1 MSNRLE
7 SYLEIL
13 QRKSEELEVSLFD
26 AFKWK
31 DISDSTYY
39 RTINNTTEMRYDTA
53 RLVNHALHELH
64 ALREHR
70 AKLKESKARSASDV

>member
-1 MSNRLE
+1 MSNRLQ

-13 QRKSEELEVSLFD
+13 QAKSEELGVSLFD

-39 RTINNTTEMRYDTA
+39 RTMKGDTELRYETA
-53 RLVNHALHELH
+53 RTVNHALHELY
-64 ALREHR
+64 ALRKHR
-70 AKLKESKARSASDV
+70 EALKKSKTG